1 MGLSKDTVR
10 DDDGLNTAASPVWR
24 FVHTGRRSGA
34 MNMAI
39 DEAMMIA
46 QQEGRVPPTV
56 RFYNWLPGTLS
67 VGYFQK
73 AEQEVD
79 FAALE
84 RHGVGFVRR
93 PTGGRAVLHDRE
105 VTYSL
110 TVPETYPGLP
120 TLVQEG
126 YRMLSEGLLYG
137 FRALGLDA
145 EMVASYG
152 AGPGET
158 AQSARL
164 SRSAACFDSP
174 SSYELTVEGRKIAG
188 SAQMRS
194 HGIVLQHGSIPVD
207 GQTELLFELLSF
219 PESRSKERWKRIVG
233 QKAVAINEALEA
245 KGEQAVTLGEAE
257 EAFRLGFAE
266 AFGVPLIA
274 EPLSSYEEELAT
286 ELVRTK
292 YGTEAWNRS
301 R

>member
-1 MGLSKDTVR
+1 VDECILPDSQQTLSR
-10 DDDGLNTAASPVWR
+10 SPWR

-39 DEAMMIA
+39 DEAMIIA
-46 QQEGRVPPTV
+46 QHEGRIPPTV

-73 AEQEVD
+73 AGKEVD
-79 FAALE
+79 FTAIQ
-84 RHGVGFVRR
+84 RHGIGFVRR

-110 TVPETYPGLP
+110 VVPESYSGLP
-120 TLVQEG
+120 AHVEEG

-137 FRALGLDA
+137 FRRLGLEA
-145 EMVASYG
+145 EMTGGYSL
-152 AGPGET
+152 AGQET
-158 AQSARL
+158 PQAARL

-174 SSYELTVEGRKIAG
+174 SRYELTVEGRKIAG

-194 HGIVLQHGSIPVD
+194 RGVVLQHGSIPVD
-207 GQTELLFELLSF
+207 NQTDFLFELLSF
-219 PESRSKERWKRIVG
+219 PESRSKERWKRVVEE
-233 QKAVAINEALEA
+233 KAVAINDALG
-245 KGEQAVTLGEAE
+245 KKHMEQVTVEQAE
-257 EAFRLGFAE
+257 EAFRLGFSE
-266 AFGVPLIA
+266 AFGVPLVL
-274 EPLSSYEEELAT
+274 EPLTPYEEELAA

-292 YGTEAWNRS
+292 YGTEEWNRS

>member
-1 MGLSKDTVR
+1 
-10 DDDGLNTAASPVWR
+10 
-24 FVHTGRRSGA
+24 

-46 QQEGRVPPTV
+46 QQEGKVPPTV
-56 RFYNWLPGTLS
+56 RLYNWLPGTLS

-73 AEQEVD
+73 AEQEID
-79 FAALE
+79 FAALDL
-84 RHGVGFVRR
+84 HGVGFVRR

-120 TLVQEG
+120 ALVQEG

-137 FRALGLDA
+137 FRALGLTA
-145 EMVASYG
+145 EMVASVS

-194 HGIVLQHGSIPVD
+194 HGIVLQHGSIPLD
-207 GQTELLFELLSF
+207 NQTEQLFELLLFS
-219 PESRSKERWKRIVG
+219 ESRTKERWKRIVG
-233 QKAVAINEALEA
+233 QKAVAINEALAA
-245 KGEQAVTLGEAE
+245 KGAKTVTLAEAE

-266 AFGVPLIA
+266 AFGAPLIP
-274 EPLSSYEEELAT
+274 EPLTAYEEELAA
-286 ELVRTK
+286 ELVQTK
-292 YGTEAWNRS
+292 YGTAEWNRS